1 MGAVHQVRPFLQDLL
16 QGIAASDSPQVQ
28 HGSFSLA
35 PGAFESVLHPAAQK
49 YKTAFRPV
57 DHQTIS
63 QSSDCFKF
71 IGVMHD
77 RMPQWISKWSSSA
90 LCLQAVSLTCKLVW
104 KTTTVQPDRFWDLQ
118 GVASTIYPPE
128 SLGDFTQTLF
138 LQGKTSQ
145 STFRCKLALFLYCLL
160 DRQSGAGG
168 HKLKLESFRCTI
180 LHMCAS
186 CQSVLCRCLDHIK
199 NTIDL
204 HIKQHR
210 ELSIISA
217 VS

>member
-1 MGAVHQVRPFLQDLL
+1 MQVLEWSATQQLLPKAGRFHSAADWRATVNKRMGAVHQVRPFLQDLL

-90 LCLQAVSLTCKLVW
+90 LCLQLSHSPANLYGRPQQCSLTVFGICREWPQPFTLLRAWETSHRRSFCKARQVNQPSAASLPCSY
-104 KTTTVQPDRFWDLQ
+104 TVSWTDKAEQ
-118 GVASTIYPPE
+118 V
-128 SLGDFTQTLF
+128 
-138 LQGKTSQ
+138 
-145 STFRCKLALFLYCLL
+145 
-160 DRQSGAGG
+160 
-168 HKLKLESFRCTI
+168 
-180 LHMCAS
+180 
-186 CQSVLCRCLDHIK
+186 V
-199 NTIDL
+199 
-204 HIKQHR
+204 
-210 ELSIISA
+210 IS
-217 VS
+217 